1 MEFSGK
7 WRKIFGLSLA
17 GMLSGLLP
25 VSGQEPTEMGP
36 FPTREMFPLF
46 LIPMVY
52 QPVDPTPIGKGKW
65 RVSLDHMQA
74 NTFEFSDILK
84 DQGPRDAQGRLAI
97 TREFVLAHAAE
108 YASIPVLYFFDEET
122 ARTSLRVRYGLTEQ
136 TDVWFELPFQSQ
148 GGGFLDGV
156 IEEFHSL
163 GFEQFGRDKV
173 KQNQVTLMVMT
184 NGHLVFYGDQHI
196 RGKTEDPTIGLV
208 HRISG
213 GKSWDL
219 STYLSL
225 KPPLTTSY
233 GAFRSGWDQSLGL
246 TGRWQPNQQHVFYG
260 GFGFIHRPSGSA
272 AYNAMAFGSFRDA
285 WGSHGTWE
293 YRRWRKIRPFI
304 QFYHQSGYLPK
315 QPYQK
320 LDRPSLQHDLGFHWQ
335 IKKDMVFTFR
345 YLNNITHNENTADM
359 GFGASLTATF

>member
-1 MEFSGK
+1 MAKISG
-7 WRKIFGLSLA
+7 FSLA
-17 GMLSGLLP
+17 WMLGGLLP
-25 VSGQEPTEMGP
+25 LSGQEPMEMGP

-46 LIPMVY
+46 LVPMVY

-74 NTFEFSDILK
+74 NTFEFSDVLK
-84 DQGPRDAQGRLAI
+84 DQAPRDAQGRLAI

-108 YASIPVLYFFDEET
+108 YASVPVLFFFDEET

-136 TDVWFELPFQSQ
+136 TDVWFELPFQGQ

-173 KQNQVTLMVMT
+173 RQNQVTLMVMT
-184 NGHLVFYGDQHI
+184 NGHLVFYSNEHI
-196 RGKTEDPTIGLV
+196 RAKTEDPTIGLV
-208 HRISG
+208 HRFSG
-213 GKSWDL
+213 GPTWTL
-219 STYLSL
+219 STYLSI
-225 KPPLTTSY
+225 KPPLTTTY
-233 GAFRSGWDQSLGL
+233 DVFRTGWDQSLGL

-260 GFGFIHRPSGSA
+260 GFGFIRRSGGSA
-272 AYNAMAFGSFRDA
+272 DYNAMAFGSFRDA
-285 WGSHGTWE
+285 WGSHATWE
-293 YRRWRKIRPFI
+293 YRRWRKIRPFL
-304 QFYHQSGYLPK
+304 QLYHQSGFLPK

-359 GFGASLTATF
+359 GFGASLTVSF